1 MVLYNHRSTKGR
13 LTKQADTPAKAG
25 FIITDRKE
33 NIMKLTGYYMTAVT
47 KFADGIKTIIVF
59 GVRTREELVKAL
71 NAAHPDEK
79 IQAVRFQPRKVFA

>member
-1 MVLYNHRSTKGR
+1 M
-13 LTKQADTPAKAG
+13 
-25 FIITDRKE
+25 E
-33 NIMKLTGYYMTAVT
+33 LTGYYMTAVT

-79 IQAVRFQPRKVFA
+79 YELCDVSREKFSLEMEVDELADPGYLADRLGIPQVDEVY

>member
-1 MVLYNHRSTKGR
+1 
-13 LTKQADTPAKAG
+13 
-25 FIITDRKE
+25 
-33 NIMKLTGYYMTAVT
+33 MKLTGYYMTAIT

-79 IQAVRFQPRKVFA
+79 YKLYDFNREKFSLEMAVNESTDPGYLADRLGIQQVDEVL

>member
-1 MVLYNHRSTKGR
+1 M
-13 LTKQADTPAKAG
+13 Q
-25 FIITDRKE
+25 
-33 NIMKLTGYYMTAVT
+33 LTGYYMTAVT

-79 IQAVRFQPRKVFA
+79 YKLYDFSREKFSLKMAVNESTDPGYLADRLDIPQVDEVL